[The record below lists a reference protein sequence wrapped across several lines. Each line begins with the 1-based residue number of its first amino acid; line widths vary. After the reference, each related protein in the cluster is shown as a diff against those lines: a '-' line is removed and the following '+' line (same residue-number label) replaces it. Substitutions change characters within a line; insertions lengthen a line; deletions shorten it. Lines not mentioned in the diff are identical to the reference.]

1 MNAKILT
8 TCFFLGFNFVFS
20 QSTYL
25 TSIEPS
31 KTTVEGVAYYQI
43 SKCQELAWFRDKVNS
58 GFTEINAILTKNINC
73 YTNSS
78 LDTNYAASWEP
89 IAYDS
94 TKAYKGEF
102 DGNGYTISNICVRQ
116 SETKNGLYGLF
127 GYVRGIIKN
136 LTTKSFYF
144 DFSKDISKDNFF
156 AGGIA
161 AKSLPGAR
169 FENVNAY
176 GFIRS
181 NSVDMFDKPYIG
193 DHLGIIVGV
202 CRGTTLKNIAI
213 DSVFMELYSYSYYYP
228 SMTGLFLDS
237 SKIRT
242 SRISRP
248 GGYFFSRTDSSGSK
262 IINSFASSITSTQ
275 GINFDYSL
283 IYEKYG
289 KIYYENFWR
298 QNQQKTSQIEVN
310 NSLHKI
316 GYGYTFGSYHPPKF
330 IEGDSLAFVTLSEW
344 DSLPIFVE
352 AKSYLNDW
360 VRKQPSSEGNKK
372 WNYTN
377 NKPIFSDDAE
387 FDRKFWIDDGNY
399 DVSWYSKSKSAFT
412 ISSIQQLAG
421 LSVISNG
428 FHGFEADDFSGK
440 TITLAADLKKKDVQ
454 LYMWW
459 PIGENSNHPFAGT
472 FLGNK
477 KSIEGLNTDTLA
489 YFSSLFGV
497 LEGTV
502 KSLSLTEIDFGGSW
516 GAGVAIKNKGMIDSC
531 IVNGTIK
538 NRIGATGIALL
549 NETQAT
555 IKNSSF
561 DGTVEIHTP
570 DTSLSWNYFVD
581 TYNKTDLVV
590 SGIVGKNYGLIEN
603 VSANGFVFTNVS
615 DAPPNDGKT
624 AELKTYQGGIV
635 AKNFKTGIVKK
646 SVSKAVLNDLKRI
659 AIKRYYYDT
668 LFSGGICGYNAGTL
682 HEVSAESDSLLFL
695 ATYAGGIT
703 GYNSGNINRAYNNVG
718 NIKTNSHYIGG
729 IAGYADS
736 TSVIKNSYNKGHIKK
751 SIIGDINQTV
761 LVNPIYGGIV
771 AVGHSK
777 SLIQNSFNI
786 DNFSVPVY
794 KSKNDNYLEFV
805 SCEKNAGMCD
815 GYNVTYIKGI
825 GAGRIY
831 NSFNLGVFADNNDFS
846 ALGDWSRQSY
856 SRIGGTSVFNS
867 YAVSLPEDSTV
878 GKYNTDH
885 YTDSYTFS
893 KAAAKGS
900 EEMAFYDLE
909 ASDEASGT
917 LLKALNSWVQYQN
930 ENFGSEF
937 DSWKQGEEYPEFD
950 IDLDLPAISSSSST
964 PSSSSAENGSSSSS
978 KEPDAIW
985 KTVQP
990 SFHLAVEGMTVT
1002 LSNAQGGVVRIFD
1015 ALGHLVA
1022 SKPLA
1027 GATTSITLQTPGN
1040 YIVRVNG
1047 TSRMATLK

>member
-1 MNAKILT
+1 MNVKTLT
-8 TCFFLGFNFVFS
+8 AYFFLGFSLAFS

-25 TSIEPS
+25 TSVEPS
-31 KTTVEGVAYYQI
+31 KTTTEGVEYYQI

-58 GFTEINAILTKNINC
+58 GFTDINAVLTKNINC

-94 TKAYKGEF
+94 SKAYKGEF

-127 GYVRGIIKN
+127 GYVSGIVKN

-144 DFSKDISKDNFF
+144 DFSKNISKDNFF

-181 NSVDMFDKPYIG
+181 NSVEMFDYPYIG

-213 DSVFMELYSYSYYYP
+213 DSVFIKPYSSQYGYP
-228 SMTGLFLDS
+228 SITGLFLDS

-242 SRISRP
+242 SRISTTGN
-248 GGYFFSRTDSSGSK
+248 GGYFFSRADSSGSK
-262 IINSFASSITSTQ
+262 IINSFASSITSTL
-275 GINFDYSL
+275 GINFDYSQN
-283 IYEKYG
+283 YEKYG
-289 KIYYENFWR
+289 KIHYENFWR
-298 QNQQKTSQIEVN
+298 QNQKKESKIEVN
-310 NSLHKI
+310 NSLHQI

-344 DSLPIFVE
+344 DSLPIFIE

-377 NKPIFSDDAE
+377 SKPIFSDDAE

-399 DVSWYSKSKSAFT
+399 DVSWYSKSKSTFT

-502 KSLSLTEIDFGGSW
+502 KFLYLTDIDFGGSW
-516 GAGVAIKNKGMIDSC
+516 GAGIAIKNKGVIDSC

-570 DTSLSWNYFVD
+570 DTSLSWNYFIE

-603 VSANGFVFTNVS
+603 VSTNGFVFTNVS
-615 DAPPNDGKT
+615 DARPNDGKT

-659 AIKRYYYDT
+659 AIRNYYNDT

-695 ATYAGGIT
+695 ATCAGGIV
-703 GYNSGNINRAYNNVG
+703 GYNQGNINRAYNNVG
-718 NIKTNSHYIGG
+718 VIKTNSQCIGG

-751 SIIGDINQTV
+751 SIIGDINQTK
-761 LVNPIYGGIV
+761 LWGSAYGGIV
-771 AVGHSK
+771 ARGHSK

-786 DNFSVPVY
+786 DDFSVPVY
-794 KSKNDNYLEFV
+794 QGKNENYLEYV
-805 SCEKNAGMCD
+805 SCAGNSSTCD
-815 GYNVTYIKGI
+815 GLNTTTIKGI
-825 GAGRIY
+825 GSGRIY
-831 NSFNLGVFADNNDFS
+831 NSFNLGVFADNNDFN
-846 ALGDWSRQSY
+846 ALSTWSYQY
-856 SRIGGTSVFNS
+856 YYRIGSSSAFNS
-867 YAVSLPEDSTV
+867 YTVSLPEDSTV
-878 GKYNTDH
+878 GKYNTDS

-893 KAAAKGS
+893 AAAAKGS
-900 EEMAFYDLE
+900 EEMTFYDLD
-909 ASDEASGT
+909 ASDEATGT

-930 ENFGSEF
+930 ENFGVEF

-950 IDLDLPAISSSSST
+950 VDLDLPAISSSSTT
-964 PSSSSAENGSSSSS
+964 PSSSSSSSENGSSSSS
-978 KEPDAIW
+978 KEPCSA
-985 KTVQP
+985 Q
-990 SFHLAVEGMTVT
+990 VE
-1002 LSNAQGGVVRIFD
+1002 
-1015 ALGHLVA
+1015 LGHFC
-1022 SKPLA
+1022 
-1027 GATTSITLQTPGN
+1027 PG
-1040 YIVRVNG
+1040 
-1047 TSRMATLK
+1047 